1 MAIDRTPEE
10 QEEYNRLKKD
20 IIKDIKKEIRKK
32 DYNSSNKNTTSNSL
46 TDIIKSRRE
55 AGEGVFSSLGGA
67 AKERLKE
74 KFDIKRDLP
83 QGGLLTALF
92 PKLMAYKAQQL
103 NPPSGESAGVGAA
116 PAGGDSLSSSK
127 SLLDSISVS
136 TKIISKNSMA
146 LPLIQKDTNLMRQT
160 LKKIVKAMQ
169 ARKKV
174 VPTSKTTPV
183 ITKTTDSGA
192 TTGDLEPE
200 KEQEKK
206 QKNPI
211 EKLIEMIKETFNDIK
226 TKLTQL
232 LLDLPGKIVS
242 GIVTGIKALFT
253 GAKIASSFLLSILKP
268 LLGLVFS
275 KVGLALLLAAGVFY
289 ALYKASQYLSKKIAE
304 EVPDMKL
311 LTPQQAAN
319 VLGNKYKSEQARSS
333 AIIDAATTA
342 AGRPKNKPFTIE
354 EAVAYLKD
362 QVENGKKYAAVGL
375 QLVDEKNQLEKV
387 LESGN
392 KEQIEAAGGKEIIE
406 KQISELKI
414 KIANLGGES
423 RLKEIISEPTASLPK
438 DGRPPPVQPKTR
450 EEMIN
455 QIKIDSATSKNMA
468 QATEDTRKDLRAQN
482 AVNNTI
488 RMDKEGYGKAK
499 EVSLASLSP
508 SLTGPAIDSS
518 DGPGNTISTS
528 VPSAKPAVPPAASG
542 GTIGTGGT
550 DEIRELIKS
559 NENLMSAQDGPG
571 QNQGFIGRIISPLPA
586 RHPVNES
593 LTNAS
598 IVKLA
603 YGYE

>member
-1 MAIDRTPEE
+1 
-10 QEEYNRLKKD
+10 
-20 IIKDIKKEIRKK
+20 
-32 DYNSSNKNTTSNSL
+32 
-46 TDIIKSRRE
+46 
-55 AGEGVFSSLGGA
+55 
-67 AKERLKE
+67 
-74 KFDIKRDLP
+74 
-83 QGGLLTALF
+83 
-92 PKLMAYKAQQL
+92 
-103 NPPSGESAGVGAA
+103 
-116 PAGGDSLSSSK
+116 
-127 SLLDSISVS
+127 
-136 TKIISKNSMA
+136 MA

-192 TTGDLEPE
+192 TTGGLEPE

-226 TKLTQL
+226 TKLTQI

-242 GIVTGIKALFT
+242 GIITGIKALFT

-289 ALYKASQYLSKKIAE
+289 ALYKASQYLQEKINE
-304 EVPDMKL
+304 NFPDMKL

-319 VLGNKYKSEQARSS
+319 VLGNNYKSEQARAS

-354 EAVAYLKD
+354 EAVAYLTD

-375 QLVDEKNQLEKV
+375 QLVDEKNQLEQV
-387 LESGN
+387 LDSGN

-414 KIANLGGES
+414 KIANLGGEKK
-423 RLKEIISEPTASLPK
+423 LKEIISAPTASLPK

-455 QIKIDSATSKNMA
+455 QIKIDLATSKNMA
-468 QATEDTRKDLRAQN
+468 QATEDTRRDLRAQN

-488 RMDKEGYGKAK
+488 KEGDKPK

-508 SLTGPAIDSS
+508 SLIGPAIDSP
-518 DGPGNTISTS
+518 DGPSNTISTS
-528 VPSAKPAVPPAASG
+528 VPSARPAVPPEASG
-542 GTIGTGGT
+542 GTSTLTRAQI

-571 QNQGFIGRIISPLPA
+571 QNQGFIGSRITSPFPA
-586 RHPVNES
+586 RNPALES

>member
-1 MAIDRTPEE
+1 
-10 QEEYNRLKKD
+10 
-20 IIKDIKKEIRKK
+20 
-32 DYNSSNKNTTSNSL
+32 
-46 TDIIKSRRE
+46 
-55 AGEGVFSSLGGA
+55 
-67 AKERLKE
+67 
-74 KFDIKRDLP
+74 
-83 QGGLLTALF
+83 
-92 PKLMAYKAQQL
+92 
-103 NPPSGESAGVGAA
+103 
-116 PAGGDSLSSSK
+116 
-127 SLLDSISVS
+127 
-136 TKIISKNSMA
+136 MA

-192 TTGDLEPE
+192 TTGGLEPE

-206 QKNPI
+206 QKSPI

-289 ALYKASQYLSKKIAE
+289 ALYKASQYLSKKITE
-304 EVPDMKL
+304 NVPNY
-311 LTPQQAAN
+311 N
-319 VLGNKYKSEQARSS
+319 VLSPLQALNILEKNTEKKRIIERAS
-333 AIIDAATTA
+333 AA
-342 AGRPKNKPFTIE
+342 AGRPANPFTYE
-354 EAVAYLKD
+354 EAVTYLKD
-362 QVENGKKYAAVGL
+362 QIQNGKRYAKEGME
-375 QLVDEKNQLEKV
+375 LVDEKNKLEKV
-387 LESGN
+387 LKSGN
-392 KEQIEAAGGKEIIE
+392 KEQIEAAGGKEVIE
-406 KQISELKI
+406 NKISELKI
-414 KIANLGGES
+414 KIVNLGGENKF
-423 RLKEIISEPTASLPK
+423 KEIIKESELNVK
-438 DGRPPPVQPKTR
+438 MD
-450 EEMIN
+450 E
-455 QIKIDSATSKNMA
+455 IKIPSATAQQFSKNIPADKFTANRDANQADADLGSAMKSKLDANTHAAKLIQINEAREKNIREGYGAQSATSPL
-468 QATEDTRKDLRAQN
+468 KDPFKSSDSI
-482 AVNNTI
+482 T
-488 RMDKEGYGKAK
+488 
-499 EVSLASLSP
+499 P

-571 QNQGFIGRIISPLPA
+571 QNQGFIGRRINSPFPP
-586 RHPVNES
+586 RNPVLES